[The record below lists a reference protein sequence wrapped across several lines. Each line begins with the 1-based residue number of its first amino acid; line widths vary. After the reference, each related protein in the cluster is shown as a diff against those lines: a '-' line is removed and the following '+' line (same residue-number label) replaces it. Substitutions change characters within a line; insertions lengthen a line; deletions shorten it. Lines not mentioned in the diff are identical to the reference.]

1 MLAVAFLIHTVLIV
15 IQRQLSNC
23 PASVVTICVNAVGGN
38 DVKSEGRSGSQ
49 DMARSETL
57 WYIAIKMM
65 ANGERFIV

>member
-57 WYIAIKMM
+57 
-65 ANGERFIV
+65 